1 MRFFLQGFLLMT
13 LIGTALSVQ
22 AVETAGYFRIWQGF
36 SKPTL
41 TSEQFLN
48 ELPSFMR
55 ETVELYRERA
65 LNNYIVVIP
74 PANKPAFIP
83 DELALVALNS
93 KENYDA
99 IRSTPAGQAYSNRH
113 WDVFNKDN
121 SKSAAMINYKLQK
134 PASLTHNTAYD
145 MLGNEI
151 NWARGYNTVFIGIK
165 KQGLSSAEFLQ
176 HLQKHIEQ
184 ARSVM
189 EPKGLLGYIVIANDQ
204 YEVAYLNWDSK
215 DAHDLAAQSSGGEAV
230 FADAQK
236 IMDILMYQEACAFQA
251 GRAVSAGQAYSTLQ

>member
-1 MRFFLQGFLLMT
+1 MRFFLQGFLVMA
-13 LIGTALSVQ
+13 LIGTAFSAQ
-22 AVETAGYFRIWQGF
+22 AIETAAYFRVWQGF

-41 TSEQFLN
+41 SPDQFLN
-48 ELPSFMR
+48 ELPAFMK

-83 DELALVALNS
+83 DELALVALSS

-99 IRSTPAGQAYSNRH
+99 IRKTPEGQAYSNRH

-134 PASLTHNTAYD
+134 PAGLVHNTAYD

-151 NWARGYNTVFIGIK
+151 NWARGYNVAFIGTK

-176 HLQKHIEQ
+176 HLQKHIEL
-184 ARSVM
+184 AKSVM
-189 EPKGLLGYIVIANDQ
+189 EPQGLLGYIVIANDQ
-204 YEVAYLNWDSK
+204 YEVAYLNWTSK
-215 DAHDLAAQSSGGEAV
+215 SAHDLAAQSSGGEAV

-236 IMDILMYQEACAFQA
+236 FMDVLMYQEALTFQA
-251 GRAVSAGQAYSTLQ
+251 GQAVSAGQAYSTLQ